1 MRADMAKKPEPL
13 LNPGTL
19 EPLTAEELSGIFCE
33 ELVAQEL
40 DDDTRDIEIPEE
52 VRAYYKTYRPAPE
65 SSHAIKAAMDEAI
78 RCRRWNKNEDPK
90 KRTPK
95 KSGMTNLHS
104 ALPVIQLLC
113 IRIIC

>member
-1 MRADMAKKPEPL
+1 MPDVWADMAKKPEPL
-13 LNPGTL
+13 LNPATL

-40 DDDTRDIEIPEE
+40 VDDTRDIEIPEA
-52 VRAYYKTYRPAPE
+52 VREYYKTYRPAPE

-90 KRTPK
+90 K
-95 KSGMTNLHS
+95 
-104 ALPVIQLLC
+104 
-113 IRIIC
+113 